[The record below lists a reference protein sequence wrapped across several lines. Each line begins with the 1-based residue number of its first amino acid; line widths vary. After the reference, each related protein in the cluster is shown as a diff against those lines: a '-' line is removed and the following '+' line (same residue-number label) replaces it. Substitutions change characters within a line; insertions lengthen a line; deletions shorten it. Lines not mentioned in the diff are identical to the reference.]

1 MFYFVCHFYLCF
13 TSIFT
18 YFCFYCCT
26 IQGGLGLLSSTR
38 IQSVVVPLLTT
49 PQNIL
54 MKSQTGS
61 GKTLAYLIPLL
72 NDLMSITPVL
82 KRVDGTR
89 ALIIAPTREL
99 CSQIADV
106 LNKLTQCCVWIVG
119 GSITGGERKKSEKAR
134 LRKGV
139 VVLVGTPG
147 MRSSDK
153 LYLSIFFIFI
163 IKCKFFFPI
172 SFNFVNFFI
181 FLGRLLDHLRSTES
195 FTLKKLR

>member
-1 MFYFVCHFYLCF
+1 M
-13 TSIFT
+13 
-18 YFCFYCCT
+18 
-26 IQGGLGLLSSTR
+26 GLLSSTR

-72 NDLMSITPVL
+72 NDLMRLVPAV
-82 KRVDGTR
+82 KRGDGTR

-106 LNKLTQCCVWIVG
+106 LARLTQCCVWIVG
-119 GSITGGERKKSEKAR
+119 GSITGGEKKKSEKAR

-139 VVLVGTPG
+139 TVLVGTPG
-147 MRSSDK
+147 TEIDKTTAEQHESLLYQQLCCHIKRSS
-153 LYLSIFFIFI
+153 
-163 IKCKFFFPI
+163 KFVSSLI
-172 SFNFVNFFI
+172 S
-181 FLGRLLDHLRSTES
+181 LLRSALGPFEEH
-195 FTLKKLR
+195 

>member
-1 MFYFVCHFYLCF
+1 M
-13 TSIFT
+13 
-18 YFCFYCCT
+18 
-26 IQGGLGLLSSTR
+26 GLLSSTR

-72 NDLMSITPVL
+72 NDLMGLTPAV
-82 KRVDGTR
+82 KRGDGTR

-106 LNKLTQCCVWIVG
+106 LARLTQCCVWIVG
-119 GSITGGERKKSEKAR
+119 GSITGGEKKKSEKAR

-139 VVLVGTPG
+139 TVLVGTPG
-147 MRSSDK
+147 
-153 LYLSIFFIFI
+153 
-163 IKCKFFFPI
+163 
-172 SFNFVNFFI
+172 
-181 FLGRLLDHLRSTES
+181 
-195 FTLKKLR
+195 

>member
-1 MFYFVCHFYLCF
+1 
-13 TSIFT
+13 
-18 YFCFYCCT
+18 
-26 IQGGLGLLSSTR
+26 
-38 IQSVVVPLLTT
+38 
-49 PQNIL
+49 

-147 MRSSDK
+147 TRSSDK
-153 LYLSIFFIFI
+153 LYLSIFFVFI
-163 IKCKFFFPI
+163 IKMQIFLP
-172 SFNFVNFFI
+172 NFF
-181 FLGRLLDHLRSTES
+181 
-195 FTLKKLR
+195 